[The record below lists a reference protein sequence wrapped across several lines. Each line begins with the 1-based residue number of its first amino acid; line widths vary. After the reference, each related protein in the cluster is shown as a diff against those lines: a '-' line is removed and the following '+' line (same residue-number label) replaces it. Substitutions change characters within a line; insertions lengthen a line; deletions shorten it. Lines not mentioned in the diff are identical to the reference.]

1 MTDFTNSLMH
11 RLSRIEARGN
21 AIEENLGTPQRVLF
35 CAIRRRV
42 VEGTLVAYTHTIIP
56 NAHVTRVPDKM
67 VGMFFDTKSTN
78 LTVSK
83 SDLLIEFPR
92 CHFPE
97 FANALSVDASGTS
110 EFLLDINIDEDN
122 NVTEEGTVIRIIS
135 ILSDDLLCWQIIGRK
150 LYDG

>member
-1 MTDFTNSLMH
+1 MTDYINSLMH
-11 RLSRIEARGN
+11 RISRIEATGN
-21 AIEENLGTPQRVLF
+21 SIEERLGTPQRVLF

-42 VEGTLVAYTHTIIP
+42 IQGTLASYTHTIIP

-67 VGMFFDTKSTN
+67 VGMFFDTGRTN

-97 FANALSVDASGTS
+97 FADALSVDASGTS

-122 NVTEEGTVIRIIS
+122 TVTDEGTVIRIIS

-150 LYDG
+150 HYDG

>member
-1 MTDFTNSLMH
+1 MTEFINSLMH

-21 AIEENLGTPQRVLF
+21 AIEAQLGTPQRVPF

-42 VEGTLVAYTHTIIP
+42 VEGTMASYTHTIIP
-56 NAHVTRVPDKM
+56 NAHVARVPDKM
-67 VGMFFDTKSTN
+67 VGIFFDTKSTN

-92 CHFPE
+92 SHFPE
-97 FANALSVDASGTS
+97 FANTVFVDSGGTS

-122 NVTEEGTVIRIIS
+122 NVTHEGTVIKIIS
-135 ILSDDLLCWQIIGRK
+135 ILSDDLLCWQIIGRR